1 MLSAPLEPV
10 RGFLEKHHA
19 RLEVVDFVSHQLEFP
34 SYKLT
39 PYDYLE
45 YARAELDLNTVSSK
59 INCVAH
65 IKRAVECELDTVL
78 YLLGLRAPK
87 RHFPAKMDFVRVAGL
102 LSNRSLET
110 LNRYRNKV
118 EHDYGAPDGANLDL
132 YYDLAEAFV
141 LALEGYIFMLKESP
155 GIALGF
161 HDYSVPHIGVMREP
175 RLTVSVETKDPRIIF
190 ELRDNGSR
198 CEIIASGKDFLFYG
212 EALGVLLLLVR
223 STSLISLEH
232 VIARLRGTHE
242 HGTREEKVGG

>member
-10 RGFLEKHHA
+10 LGFLEKHHA
-19 RLEVVDFVSHQLEFP
+19 RLEVIDFRLHELEFP
-34 SYKLT
+34 GYKLM

-65 IKRAVECELDTVL
+65 LKRAVECELDTIL

-87 RHFPAKMDFVRVAGL
+87 RNFPAKMEFVRAAGL

-110 LNRYRNKV
+110 LNRYRNKA
-118 EHDYGAPDGANLDL
+118 EHDYDAPDGADLDL
-132 YYDLAEAFV
+132 YFDLAETFV

-161 HDYSVPHIGVMREP
+161 HDYSVPYIGVMQEP
-175 RLTVSVETKDPRIIF
+175 RLAVSVETKDPRIIF
-190 ELRDNGSR
+190 ELRDEGER

-223 STSLISLEH
+223 STSLISLEY
-232 VIARLRGTHE
+232 VIAQLRGTRK
-242 HGTREEKVGG
+242 HGTSKGKVGG